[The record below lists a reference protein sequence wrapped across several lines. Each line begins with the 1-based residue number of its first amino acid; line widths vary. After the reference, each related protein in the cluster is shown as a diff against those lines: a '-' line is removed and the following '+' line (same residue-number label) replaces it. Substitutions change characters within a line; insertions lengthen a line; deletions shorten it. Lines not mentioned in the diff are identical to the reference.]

1 MLSGIFRK
9 PTESSGRKYR
19 YPVYV
24 LGGEGNNPRHS
35 QRRNDMTHGTL
46 INYRTGE
53 DIRPATRNERMD
65 SLHATLEDGGRGAF
79 ETDDGLVCY
88 VECSGV
94 ETDGGHFD
102 SPWGMVTA
110 FANDGEE
117 VELIQDEDGWRDEN
131 GALVLVLA

>member
-1 MLSGIFRK
+1 
-9 PTESSGRKYR
+9 
-19 YPVYV
+19 
-24 LGGEGNNPRHS
+24 
-35 QRRNDMTHGTL
+35 MTHGTL
-46 INYRTGE
+46 IDYRTGD

-94 ETDGGHFD
+94 ETDDGSFD
-102 SPWGMVTA
+102 SPWEMVTA

-117 VELIQDEDGWRDEN
+117 VELIQDEAGWRDES